1 MPTPSYCDIAMKP
14 IAIVLMIVGI
24 LALLPLATCTV
35 LMGSCAIGVHQ
46 AVAGQQCRNRFSVRP
61 SRPRQYKSSIIS
73 YIFVN
78 IMSVLF
84 DADPFHNSCEVVLW
98 LTL

>member
-1 MPTPSYCDIAMKP
+1 MKP

-46 AVAGQQCRNRFSVRP
+46 AVEGQQ
-61 SRPRQYKSSIIS
+61 
-73 YIFVN
+73 
-78 IMSVLF
+78 
-84 DADPFHNSCEVVLW
+84 
-98 LTL
+98 